1 MNNTP
6 DAHPFALI
14 GRLADEPWFYIGRAL
29 SRRPLGG
36 SQSRRLQLWIN
47 DNTPGNGS
55 GQFRCHVQVWR

>member
-1 MNNTP
+1 MP
-6 DAHPFALI
+6 
-14 GRLADEPWFYIGRAL
+14 RLEFVPERDGFHIGRAL
-29 SRRPLGG
+29 SRRSLGG